1 MCCGARASRSCAR
14 RWGAARGAPCGFP
27 WQMGAWRSGRSE
39 PMPPSSDRRP
49 SVLVVD
55 DSALM
60 RRVLSD
66 VLGGSGGK
74 TADGEFRVVA
84 TARDGFDAVR
94 KVHQFDPDVV
104 TMDLEMPELDGLG
117 AIGYIMSES
126 PRPIVVVSAHA
137 GPGTGAA
144 IRALELGALEIVA
157 KPDEGSRKALE
168 RMGPELRAAVRRAL
182 AADVSH
188 VSVMARP
195 PVPARRAPEAGL
207 RARARFAVAVAAS
220 TGGPRALAE
229 VIPRLATGWGSA
241 VLVVQHM
248 PPKFTRSLAERLDS
262 LSALHVVEA
271 DHGAPIVA
279 DTAYVA
285 PGDYHMRVLR
295 APDGPAIALDQE
307 PPVWGVRPAADPLF
321 RSVAQVFGAN
331 SLGVVLTGMGRD
343 GAEGVRAIR
352 AAGGGG
358 IAQDRGSSVIAGMP
372 TAAVQIGG
380 VEAVYPLTE
389 IADRIDVELAVRT
402 AADQGARE

>member
-1 MCCGARASRSCAR
+1 MSS
-14 RWGAARGAPCGFP
+14 
-27 WQMGAWRSGRSE
+27 
-39 PMPPSSDRRP
+39 SSDRRP

-66 VLGGSGGK
+66 VLGA
-74 TADGEFRVVA
+74 ADGIAGAGEFHVVA

-94 KVHQFDPDVV
+94 KVHSFDPDVV

-144 IRALELGALEIVA
+144 IRALELGAVEIVA
-157 KPDEGSRKALE
+157 KPGEANRTALE

-188 VSVMARP
+188 VSVLARP
-195 PVPARRAPEAGL
+195 PAPVARAPEDGL
-207 RARARFAVAVAAS
+207 RPRAELAVAVAAS

-229 VIPRLATGWGSA
+229 VIPRLVTGRAAA

-248 PPKFTRSLAERLDS
+248 PPRFTRSLAERLDS
-262 LSALHVVEA
+262 LSALRVVEA
-271 DHGAPIVA
+271 DDGAPVVA

-285 PGDYHMRVLR
+285 PGDYHMRVVS
-295 APDGPAIALDQE
+295 AADGPAIALDQQ

-321 RSVAQVFGAN
+321 RSVAQVFGAR
-331 SLGVVLTGMGRD
+331 SVGVVLTGMGRD

-352 AAGGGG
+352 AAGGSG
-358 IAQDRGSSVIAGMP
+358 IAQDRGSAVIAGMP

-380 VEAVYPLTE
+380 VDAVYPLEE
-389 IADRIDVELAVRT
+389 IAERIGAELVALR
-402 AADQGARE
+402 ARR